1 MLKIEQYS
9 MNMEH
14 LLALPGEQ
22 VNHRTAGLDGLEIRQ
37 NGDLRWIR
45 FPDGTIQSVMLLQEP
60 ALPVLTYIQALL
72 CSLLFMPRPSN
83 LLNLGL
89 GSGSIER
96 FILSQ
101 CSDIE
106 LVSVEID
113 ARMIEISKQHFHI
126 PPSHPVFQLPAEKY
140 LEINQGGFDI
150 LVSDICTT
158 QGTAN
163 SQLSAEFIMHAAR
176 ALNTG
181 GVFAVNILPR
191 SESEI
196 IEVLITL
203 RSVFPWILLYDV
215 ADMDNIVLFCT
226 VTPSPSLVSLMQ
238 RAKTMYQSTGL
249 NLSSICG
256 QMIALP
262 AKN

>member
-14 LLALPGEQ
+14 LLTLPGEQ
-22 VNHRTAGLDGLEIRQ
+22 VNHGTVGLESFEIRQ

-45 FPDGTIQSVMLLQEP
+45 FPDGTIQSVMLLKEP

-101 CSDIE
+101 YSDIE

-113 ARMIEISKQHFHI
+113 ARIIEISKQYFHI
-126 PPSHPVFQLPAEKY
+126 PSNHTVFQLPAEKY
-140 LEINQGGFDI
+140 LEINQANFDI
-150 LVSDICTT
+150 LVSDICTR

-163 SQLSAEFIMHAAR
+163 SQLSADFVMHAAR
-176 ALNTG
+176 ALNAG

-196 IEVLITL
+196 IEVLIAL
-203 RSVFPWILLYDV
+203 RCAFPWILLYDV

-226 VTPSPSLVSLMQ
+226 VTPSPSPASLMQ
-238 RAKTMYQSTGL
+238 QAKTLYQSTGL
-249 NLSSICG
+249 NLSPICR

-262 AKN
+262 AKK